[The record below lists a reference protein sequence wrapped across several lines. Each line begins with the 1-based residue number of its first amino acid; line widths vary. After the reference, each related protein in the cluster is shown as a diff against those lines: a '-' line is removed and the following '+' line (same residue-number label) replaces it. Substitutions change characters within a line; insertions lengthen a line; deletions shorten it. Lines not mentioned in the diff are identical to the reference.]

1 MTRPQT
7 TPGAFE
13 VVIGLEVH
21 VHLKTESK
29 MFCGCAVRYGEPPN
43 TRTCPVCLAL
53 PGALPVMNAR
63 AVELAVCAGLALG
76 CEIRERSV
84 MARKNYFYPD
94 LPKGYQISQYDQPLN
109 AHGVLEISVEEEG
122 VWATKKIGI
131 TRIHLEEDAGK
142 SIHEDGV
149 VGADVSQ
156 MDLNRSGAPLIEIVS
171 EPDLRSA
178 KEAGAYLRTLHDV
191 IRYIGVSDADMEK
204 GQFRCDA
211 NVSLRPLEK
220 AGSAEFGTRTEIK
233 NLNSFR
239 FVEEAIQAEVK
250 RQKKILEQ
258 GGEIV
263 QATLAFDRNA
273 KQTRVLRTK
282 ENAHDYRYFPE
293 PDLLPVLVDAAQIAR
308 VRSTMP
314 ELPAQKRERFQTQY
328 GLSEYDARLLTASR
342 ELADFFEAATKAHGK
357 AKSVANWILRDLL
370 KLLKERETEL
380 VALSLSAAAFAK
392 LIQLVEAGKI
402 TTKSAQEILPEL
414 ATQGGE
420 PDALV
425 AARGLEV
432 VQDTGV
438 LAAAAAE
445 VIAANPD
452 AKERYLAGEE
462 KVLNFLMG
470 QVMKKTQG
478 KANPA
483 QVREFLI
490 QKFKE

>member
-1 MTRPQT
+1 MTH
-7 TPGAFE
+7 AKASAADFE
-13 VVIGLEVH
+13 IVIGLEVH

-29 MFCGCAVRYGEPPN
+29 MFCGCAVRYGESPN

-53 PGALPVMNAR
+53 PGALPVMNER
-63 AVELAVCAGLALG
+63 AVELAVRAGLALG
-76 CEIRERSV
+76 CEVRGHSV

-109 AHGVLEISVEEEG
+109 AHGTLEISVEENG
-122 VWATKKIGI
+122 AWQAKKIGI

-149 VGADVSQ
+149 AGSDVSQ
-156 MDLNRSGAPLIEIVS
+156 MDLNRSGVPLIEIVS

-178 KEAGAYLRTLHDV
+178 QEAGAYLRALHGI

-211 NVSLRPLEK
+211 NVSLRPLAK
-220 AGSAEFGTRTEIK
+220 AGSTEFGTRTEIK

-250 RQKKILEQ
+250 RQRKILGQ

-263 QATLAFDRNA
+263 QATLTFDRHA

-293 PDLLPVLVDAAQIAR
+293 PDLAPVIVDAARIAQIRAKL
-308 VRSTMP
+308 P

-328 GLSEYDARLLTASR
+328 GLSEYDARLLGDSR
-342 ELADFFEAATKAHGK
+342 DLADFFEAAAQAHGK

-370 KLLKERETEL
+370 KFLKEQEMEIARL
-380 VALSLSAAAFAK
+380 ALLPEAFAK
-392 LIQLVEAGKI
+392 LILLVDAGKI
-402 TTKSAQEILPEL
+402 TAKSAQEILPEL
-414 ATQGGE
+414 ALHGGD

-425 AARGLEV
+425 TERGLAIVEDRGALTAAVDAV
-432 VQDTGV
+432 V
-438 LAAAAAE
+438 
-445 VIAANPD
+445 AANPD
-452 AKERYLAGEE
+452 AKKSYCAGEE
-462 KVLNFLMG
+462 KILNFLMG
-470 QVMKKTQG
+470 QVLKQMQG

-483 QVREFLI
+483 QVRECLI

>member
-1 MTRPQT
+1 MTRAKPSV
-7 TPGAFE
+7 ADFE
-13 VVIGLEVH
+13 IVIGLEVH

-29 MFCGCAVRYGEPPN
+29 MFCGCAVRYGDSPN

-53 PGALPVMNAR
+53 PGALPVMNER
-63 AVELAVCAGLALG
+63 AVELAVRAGLALG
-76 CEIRERSV
+76 CEVRERSV

-94 LPKGYQISQYDQPLN
+94 LPKGYQISQYDQPIN
-109 AHGVLEISVEEEG
+109 ARGMLEISVEENG
-122 VWATKKIGI
+122 AWATKQIGI

-142 SIHEDGV
+142 SIHEDGA
-149 VGADVSQ
+149 VGVDVSQ
-156 MDLNRSGAPLIEIVS
+156 MDLNRSGVPLIEIVS

-178 KEAGAYLRTLHDV
+178 QEAGAYLRALHDI
-191 IRYIGVSDADMEK
+191 IRYIDVSDADMEK

-211 NVSLRPLEK
+211 NVSLRSRAK

-239 FVEEAIQAEVK
+239 FVEEAIQAEVR
-250 RQKKILEQ
+250 RQRKILEQ

-263 QATLAFDRNA
+263 QATLTFDRHA

-293 PDLLPVLVDAAQIAR
+293 PDLLPIVVDSARIAQIRA
-308 VRSTMP
+308 TLP

-328 GLSEYDARLLTASR
+328 GLSQYDARLLSESR
-342 ELADFFEAATKAHGK
+342 EIADFFESAAQTHGK

-370 KLLKERETEL
+370 KLLKEQEVKLTRL
-380 VALSLSAAAFAK
+380 ALLPTTFAK
-392 LIQLVEAGKI
+392 LILLVDVGKI
-402 TTKSAQEILPEL
+402 TAKSAQEILPEL
-414 ATQGGE
+414 ALRGGD

-425 AARGLEV
+425 AERGLAIV
-432 VQDTGV
+432 ADSGA
-438 LAAAAAE
+438 LASVIDA

-452 AKERYLAGEE
+452 AKERYCAGEE

-470 QVMKKTQG
+470 QVMKQTQG
-478 KANPA
+478 KASPA
-483 QVREFLI
+483 QVRECLI

>member
-1 MTRPQT
+1 MTRSNVAAN
-7 TPGAFE
+7 AFE

-29 MFCGCAVRYGEPPN
+29 MFCSCAVCYGESPN
-43 TRTCPVCLAL
+43 TRTCPTCLAL
-53 PGALPVMNAR
+53 PGALPVMNAH
-63 AVELAVCAGLALG
+63 AVELAVRAGLALG
-76 CEIRERSV
+76 CEVRERSV

-109 AHGVLEISVEEEG
+109 ARGFLEISVEDEG
-122 VWATKKIGI
+122 VWTTKKVGI

-149 VGADVSQ
+149 AGADVSH
-156 MDLNRSGAPLIEIVS
+156 MDLNRSGVPLIEIVS

-178 KEAGAYLRTLHDV
+178 KEAGAYLRALHDV
-191 IRYIGVSDADMEK
+191 ICYIGVSDADMEK

-211 NVSLRPLEK
+211 NVSLRLLEK
-220 AGSAEFGTRTEIK
+220 AGSDEFGTRTEIK

-258 GGEIV
+258 GGAIV
-263 QATLAFDRNA
+263 QATLAFDRHA
-273 KQTRVLRTK
+273 KQTRVLRIK
-282 ENAHDYRYFPE
+282 ENAHDYRYFPD
-293 PDLLPVLVDAAQIAR
+293 PDLLPVAVDTMQIAR
-308 VRSTMP
+308 IRAALP
-314 ELPAQKRERFQTQY
+314 ELPTQKRERFQTQY

-342 ELADFFEAATKAHGK
+342 ELADFFEAATKEHGK

-370 KLLKERETEL
+370 KLLKQHETDL
-380 VALSLSAAAFAK
+380 VNLALSAATFAR

-402 TTKSAQEILPEL
+402 TPKSAQEILPEL
-414 ATQGGE
+414 AMRGGE
-420 PDALV
+420 PETLV

-438 LAAAAAE
+438 LESAAAE

-470 QVMKKTQG
+470 QVMKRTQG
-478 KANPA
+478 KASPA